1 MTEKGLQ
8 LIMDFEGLPKKN
20 PLDAYWD
27 AYGKVW
33 TIGYGATHYLDG
45 SPVKQGDKLK
55 SKEEAVELLKMM
67 VKQYED
73 DVYKVVQCPI
83 NFYQHD
89 ALTSFAY
96 NCGVG
101 SLKRSTLLKKVNKD
115 STDPT
120 IRNEFMKWN
129 KAGGQVLP
137 GLTRRR
143 TAEADLYFTECNLQ
157 HEDGSPYTEEELATM
172 DNADPIIVEV
182 TETVSEPTPEPI
194 PEPTPVPETENNEKK
209 MFPDTMV

>member
-8 LIMDFEGLPKKN
+8 LIMEFEGLPKKK

-45 SPVKQGDKLK
+45 SPVKEGDKLN
-55 SKEEAVELLKMM
+55 SKEEAVELLKDM
-67 VKQYED
+67 VKQYEE
-73 DVYKVVQCPI
+73 DVYKLAETPI

-101 SLKRSTLLKKVNKD
+101 SLKRSTLLKKVNRD
-115 STDPT
+115 TTDPT
-120 IRNEFMKWN
+120 IRDEFMKWN
-129 KAGGQVLP
+129 KAGGQVLE

-143 TAEADLYFTECNLQ
+143 KAEADLFFTECTLQ

-172 DNADPIIVEV
+172 DKPDPNIVEDKPQK
-182 TETVSEPTPEPI
+182 PTTLTGHFQFEDPKPE
-194 PEPTPVPETENNEKK
+194 NKLS
-209 MFPDTMV
+209 